1 MNEEERFDFEQKH
14 EEDLQRLRGFRLLDD
29 DFMSKVFEDKNCVEF
44 LLQIILKRDDLKVTS
59 VSSQYVI
66 KNLQGRSVRLD
77 ILAVDRQN
85 QVYNIEIQRDDK
97 GAGVK
102 RARYNSSLIDANVTE
117 PGEQYQ
123 NLNETYVV
131 FITEND
137 VLGENIPIYHVDR
150 IVRETGKMFNDQSHI
165 IYVNSQIKDET
176 ALGKLMHDF
185 TCTNAKDMYYEVL
198 ADRVHYFK
206 EDEKGVAIMCKA
218 MEDMRNEAAREAE
231 KMKAMMSYIQDHYT
245 EMIAVDCLAREA
257 HISKRV
263 CFRLFQENLH
273 MSPLEYMREYRLRK
287 ACMELIETE
296 KSITEIA
303 SDCGFGSSSYFGK
316 LFREHFN
323 CSPVRYRGKWHDCN
337 RNRHE

>member
-29 DFMSKVFEDKNCVEF
+29 DFMSKVFEDKDCVEF

-66 KNLQGRSVRLD
+66 KNLRGRSVRLD

-102 RARYNSSLIDANVTE
+102 RARYNSSLIDANV
-117 PGEQYQ
+117 
-123 NLNETYVV
+123 V

-137 VLGENIPIYHVDR
+137 VLGENLPIYHVDR
-150 IVRETGKMFNDQSHI
+150 IIRETGKMFNDQSHI
-165 IYVNSQIKDET
+165 IYVNSQIRDET

-218 MEDMRNEAAREAE
+218 MEHMRN
-231 KMKAMMSYIQDHYT
+231 
-245 EMIAVDCLAREA
+245 
-257 HISKRV
+257 
-263 CFRLFQENLH
+263 
-273 MSPLEYMREYRLRK
+273 
-287 ACMELIETE
+287 
-296 KSITEIA
+296 
-303 SDCGFGSSSYFGK
+303 
-316 LFREHFN
+316 
-323 CSPVRYRGKWHDCN
+323 
-337 RNRHE
+337 

>member
-1 MNEEERFDFEQKH
+1 MC
-14 EEDLQRLRGFRLLDD
+14 L
-29 DFMSKVFEDKNCVEF
+29 
-44 LLQIILKRDDLKVTS
+44 
-59 VSSQYVI
+59 
-66 KNLQGRSVRLD
+66 
-77 ILAVDRQN
+77 
-85 QVYNIEIQRDDK
+85 QRDDK

-206 EDEKGVAIMCKA
+206 EDEKGVATMCKA
-218 MEDMRNEAAREAE
+218 MEEMRKE
-231 KMKAMMSYIQDHYT
+231 
-245 EMIAVDCLAREA
+245 
-257 HISKRV
+257 
-263 CFRLFQENLH
+263 
-273 MSPLEYMREYRLRK
+273 
-287 ACMELIETE
+287 ELIEVAE
-296 KSITEIA
+296 RLLKLKKLSYEEIA
-303 SDCGFGSSSYFGK
+303 EIAK
-316 LFREHFN
+316 LTVEE
-323 CSPVRYRGKWHDCN
+323 VKALD
-337 RNRHE
+337 EKEIA

>member
-1 MNEEERFDFEQKH
+1 M
-14 EEDLQRLRGFRLLDD
+14 
-29 DFMSKVFEDKNCVEF
+29 
-44 LLQIILKRDDLKVTS
+44 
-59 VSSQYVI
+59 
-66 KNLQGRSVRLD
+66 
-77 ILAVDRQN
+77 DRQN

-137 VLGENIPIYHVDR
+137 VLGENLPIYHVDR
-150 IVRETGKMFNDQSHI
+150 IIRETGKMFNDQSHI

-218 MEDMRNEAAREAE
+218 MEDMRNEAAHEAAHDKVKE
-231 KMKAMMSYIQDHYT
+231 KAILMLKNGK
-245 EMIAVDCLAREA
+245 
-257 HISKRV
+257 ISFDEV
-263 CFRLFQENLH
+263 SVFF
-273 MSPLEYMREYRLRK
+273 S
-287 ACMELIETE
+287 ELSDEEIEE
-296 KSITEIA
+296 IKSKIMH
-303 SDCGFGSSSYFGK
+303 
-316 LFREHFN
+316 L
-323 CSPVRYRGKWHDCN
+323 V
-337 RNRHE
+337 